1 MNAKA
6 LLYLVILV
14 LIAGRGPL
22 QGQSE
27 RSATPTFRLAET
39 RVRDAFIFPDETSG
53 TLMSVLHRP
62 NSRRAERALLFE
74 LDHTGD
80 TVRLLGRR

>member
-6 LLYLVILV
+6 FLYLVILV
-14 LIAGRGPL
+14 LMSGWGPL

-27 RSATPTFRLAET
+27 RSATRTFRLAET
-39 RVRDAFIFPDETSG
+39 RVRDAFIFPDEATG
-53 TLMSVLHRP
+53 TLMLVLHSP

-74 LDHTGD
+74 LEDTGD